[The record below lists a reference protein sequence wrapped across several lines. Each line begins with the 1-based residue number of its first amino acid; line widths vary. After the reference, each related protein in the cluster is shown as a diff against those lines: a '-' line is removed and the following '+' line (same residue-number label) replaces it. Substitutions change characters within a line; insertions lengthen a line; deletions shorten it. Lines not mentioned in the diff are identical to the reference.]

1 LQYKFLDCF
10 SYCFAG
16 LRECGAG
23 GGLGGCGKGGLRGCA
38 AGEDED
44 SYGVGHEHHEDFF
57 NGVWREENFY
67 GLGQEDPDTASLGG
81 ATWSPLL

>member
-1 LQYKFLDCF
+1 LIVFDIVLQD
-10 SYCFAG
+10 SESAG
-16 LRECGAG
+16 QEEDSEVV
-23 GGLGGCGKGGLRGCA
+23 GKEDSEGVRR
-38 AGEDED
+38 GEDED